1 MAKAED
7 LASGTFY
14 LTVMQVSQY
23 AVAFIFYIAVARV
36 LSPSEVGS
44 FSLLLMILA
53 VFNTLTLLALNN
65 AVMKYVSE
73 NMGAGDGECAAS
85 VSHKALK
92 LILGASL
99 PALAVGFA
107 SSPMLSAYTETGVLE
122 VSSILI
128 SAFILNLTSYY
139 GAVMYGLSMFRQVS
153 AQNVLYTFS
162 SRFAGLFL
170 AFVGLKVL
178 GLSLGFLAG
187 SVMTLL
193 YSAAVL
199 RGKMSRSKRHFSSAK
214 LLRFSLPVYGA
225 NVIGLMQSWLD
236 VAVLSGIAGLGAAG
250 TYYIAVS
257 SVAPLSI
264 LWAPLSSALLPTLS
278 WINGSGRRGEIA
290 ELHRR
295 ALRIATAIILPLSV
309 ALASVSHTALTVV
322 YGGKFAEA
330 SLPFTILAS
339 SAILTAYTSILSAE
353 LQSVG
358 KTKPI
363 FLAGLT
369 STAAYALMLSATASW
384 LGQVGAALSRALLAA
399 VGFFTLC
406 ARAQADVRGFGNL
419 RRSLAVAAAV
429 AAALTP
435 IELFLEIAAYVKAL
449 AEAATLLIVAF
460 ACFKLIKPLES
471 EEIKIVKSIVPWKH
485 RPPNSSVQR

>member
-1 MAKAED
+1 MSKAED

-23 AVAFIFYIAVARV
+23 AVAFIFYIVVARV
-36 LSPSEVGS
+36 LSPVEVGS
-44 FSLLLMILA
+44 FSLLIMVLA

-65 AVMKYVSE
+65 ALIKYVSE

-92 LILGASL
+92 IILGVSL

-107 SSPMLSAYTETGVLE
+107 SSPMLSAYTGTGVLE
-122 VSSILI
+122 VLIILI

-162 SRFAGLFL
+162 SRFAGLLL

-187 SVMTLL
+187 SAMTLL
-193 YSAAVL
+193 YSIAVL
-199 RGKMSRSKRHFSSAK
+199 KGRMRRSKNFPSAK

-236 VAVLSGIAGLGAAG
+236 VAVLSGMAGLGAAG

-278 WINGSGRRGEIA
+278 WINGSGRKEEIA

-295 ALRIATAIILPLSV
+295 SIRIATAIILPLSV
-309 ALASVSHTALTVV
+309 ALASVSHTALSIV
-322 YGGKFAEA
+322 YGGKYAEA
-330 SLPFTILAS
+330 GLPFTILALS
-339 SAILTAYTSILSAE
+339 TILTAYTSILSAE

-369 STAAYALMLSATASW
+369 STAAYALMLAATASW

-399 VGFFTLC
+399 VGFFTLY
-406 ARAQADVRGFGNL
+406 READVRGFGNL
-419 RRSLAVAAAV
+419 RRSLAVAAA
-429 AAALTP
+429 
-435 IELFLEIAAYVKAL
+435 
-449 AEAATLLIVAF
+449 
-460 ACFKLIKPLES
+460 S
-471 EEIKIVKSIVPWKH
+471 RQH
-485 RPPNSSVQR
+485 